1 MKINVE
7 IPNSL
12 SDITLRQYKH
22 YLKIQKNVEDEKFL
36 GAKIIEIFCDIEL
49 KDVMRLK
56 FNDAELIANSL
67 AEMFEQ
73 KPKLVRHFKLG
84 KTKYGFQPQLDD
96 LTLGEYIDLDTYIG
110 DWDNMEKAMNVLY
123 RPVEL
128 NIKDKYTIKKY
139 DVTNYD
145 TMLDMPMDAVISSI
159 FFFLEFRSRVVENY
173 HELFGQGTE
182 RSLDAVSNFTTKWGW
197 YNSIYGLAQGDIT
210 RFEDITNINFH
221 ECFMMLSYKKDK
233 AEASSK
239 RMKNNFK

>member
-84 KTKYGFQPQLDD
+84 KTKYGFQPQLDN

-159 FFFLEFRSRVVENY
+159 FFFWNLGLELSK
-173 HELFGQGTE
+173 T
-182 RSLDAVSNFTTKWGW
+182 
-197 YNSIYGLAQGDIT
+197 
-210 RFEDITNINFH
+210 ITNY
-221 ECFMMLSYKKDK
+221 LDK
-233 AEASSK
+233 EQNEALTQYLISQPNGVGITQFTDSLK
-239 RMKNNFK
+239 ATLQDLKISQT